1 MSSATVPRV
10 QCSAMNKYNR
20 RCLHFTNAS
29 MFCWQH
35 QKKVSGV
42 RVAPSKI
49 KDADMGLFAAKKFE
63 KGDRISGITGA
74 KVNTNREISGEHLYQ
89 IDRNKY
95 IDAKRV
101 TGAPGR
107 YANESMAG
115 DPGHNNAK
123 VVYSIR
129 QKTAGLIATK
139 KIKPGKEIYAD
150 YGNHF
155 WGKKYKYIK
164 AERINPPRS

>member
-20 RCLHFTNAS
+20 RCLHFTNSS
-29 MFCWQH
+29 MYCWQH

-42 RVAPSKI
+42 RIAPSKI
-49 KDADMGLFAAKKFE
+49 KGADMGLFAAKLFK
-63 KGDRISGITGA
+63 KGDRISGITGN
-74 KVNTNREISGEHLYQ
+74 KVNTNREISGEHLYR

-95 IDAKRV
+95 IDAKKV

-107 YANESMAG
+107 YANDSREG
-115 DPGHNNAK
+115 DPGHNNARL
-123 VVYSIR
+123 VYSVK
-129 QKTAGLIATK
+129 QKVAGLIAK
-139 KIKPGKEIYAD
+139 EKIKPGKEIMAD

-155 WGKKYKYIK
+155 FGKKYKYIK
-164 AERINPPRS
+164 LKQINPLS